1 MWATGLVQAPVAAI
15 KGEVNLAGKAS
26 GDFGLK
32 VPRTCQQPGHAVTVE
47 AILLDAS
54 NREVRHT
61 QTFPLTFL
69 SDRLKLQ
76 LARDVYD
83 IDEPIKVR
91 LTTLEGK
98 KVEGTATLVAM
109 RLTQVPVGA
118 WGFAGGQL
126 GMMGMV
132 GFGGQLGMMGNLGG
146 ANFGFGCQGN
156 PFMAPGRWQTMQP
169 PDSVKRTLATATTF
183 KDDTA
188 TLKLGEPGAYKLI
201 AIVERPEGGK
211 WQQEIG
217 CLVQPQK
224 ERTGVSLQLDRS
236 RFRSGEPLT
245 GILHSRF
252 ANARVLLTV
261 RDSQGLRLFR
271 TLTTDKAGR
280 AVLKEALPAD
290 MRYGCVVT
298 AQYADGPGLG
308 DLHIATR
315 TFHVEPTDRMLV
327 IETKTKPL
335 YGPSDTVTLDINVNR
350 KEPVDLV
357 VSVYDQTLTHIKRT
371 QTADIRSFYLADER
385 AFSEQGRD
393 VLQRMPGERDRQIA
407 AQECQGNDEENGR
420 ITRGRAC

>member
-1 MWATGLVQAPVAAI
+1 M
-15 KGEVNLAGKAS
+15 
-26 GDFGLK
+26 
-32 VPRTCQQPGHAVTVE
+32 
-47 AILLDAS
+47 
-54 NREVRHT
+54 
-61 QTFPLTFL
+61 
-69 SDRLKLQ
+69 
-76 LARDVYD
+76 
-83 IDEPIKVR
+83 
-91 LTTLEGK
+91 
-98 KVEGTATLVAM
+98 
-109 RLTQVPVGA
+109 
-118 WGFAGGQL
+118 
-126 GMMGMV
+126 
-132 GFGGQLGMMGNLGG
+132 
-146 ANFGFGCQGN
+146 
-156 PFMAPGRWQTMQP
+156 
-169 PDSVKRTLATATTF
+169 RTLATATTF
-183 KDDTA
+183 KEDTA
-188 TLKLGEPGAYKLI
+188 TLKFGEPGAYKLI

-393 VLQRMPGERDRQIA
+393 VLQRCLAGVTIDSLLKRARQLTKDGRPRDEKEEPSSEDLQLA
-407 AQECQGNDEENGR
+407 AYTDLLQNARTYEFSLSNVVTLLQLAGIKVRLISLNEQLVWSIEPSRRATGNGP
-420 ITRGRAC
+420 AQ

>member
-1 MWATGLVQAPVAAI
+1 MAAQTDKVKIEAGNVFSWKFKTAKPARVEVRFGKLKQTVTVQPADKPPLPNVFFLTDRHVYRPGQTLHVAGFLRQLTERGDFVPLSGKNVEVALKTERKGTVVQRWKVTSDDMGRFTADYRFVDADPLDNYELSIPEYQGKLQVNLAEYRKSKVQLKIAAEQKGGEVKLRFAAVDPMDRPLPAQKVSFTAQVVRMPPLPPSQGLKGEDFAHARNTHWLTPQWTDLSDEEQLLLRGDPSFDPMWATGLVQAPVAAI

-146 ANFGFGCQGN
+146 A
-156 PFMAPGRWQTMQP
+156 
-169 PDSVKRTLATATTF
+169 
-183 KDDTA
+183 
-188 TLKLGEPGAYKLI
+188 
-201 AIVERPEGGK
+201 
-211 WQQEIG
+211 
-217 CLVQPQK
+217 
-224 ERTGVSLQLDRS
+224 
-236 RFRSGEPLT
+236 
-245 GILHSRF
+245 
-252 ANARVLLTV
+252 
-261 RDSQGLRLFR
+261 
-271 TLTTDKAGR
+271 
-280 AVLKEALPAD
+280 
-290 MRYGCVVT
+290 
-298 AQYADGPGLG
+298 
-308 DLHIATR
+308 
-315 TFHVEPTDRMLV
+315 
-327 IETKTKPL
+327 
-335 YGPSDTVTLDINVNR
+335 
-350 KEPVDLV
+350 
-357 VSVYDQTLTHIKRT
+357 
-371 QTADIRSFYLADER
+371 
-385 AFSEQGRD
+385 
-393 VLQRMPGERDRQIA
+393 
-407 AQECQGNDEENGR
+407 
-420 ITRGRAC
+420 